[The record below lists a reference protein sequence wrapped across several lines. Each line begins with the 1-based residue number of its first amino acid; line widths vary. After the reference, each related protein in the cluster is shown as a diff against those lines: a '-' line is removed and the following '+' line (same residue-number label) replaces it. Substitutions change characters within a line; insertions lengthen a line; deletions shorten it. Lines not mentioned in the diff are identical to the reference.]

1 MNITEKVVDEALDK
15 LLEAD
20 SKADLKYY
28 YVKTQEQDGTEWGYK
43 IFGDGGIYRLLTDS
57 LASSRFKQNLNAPHI
72 VRLIKGIDEFE
83 ARMKRQTA
91 YNRLLT
97 AAKKLQ
103 DEGDN
108 VGSKIKIVEAFI
120 AAATSKEYLKQKAK
134 DRLKKLVEIYES
146 DKDPKNNKKIEKLVE
161 KYNETYRSLN

>member
-1 MNITEKVVDEALDK
+1 MK
-15 LLEAD
+15 
-20 SKADLKYY
+20 
-28 YVKTQEQDGTEWGYK
+28 
-43 IFGDGGIYRLLTDS
+43 
-57 LASSRFKQNLNAPHI
+57 
-72 VRLIKGIDEFE
+72 RLIKGIDEFE